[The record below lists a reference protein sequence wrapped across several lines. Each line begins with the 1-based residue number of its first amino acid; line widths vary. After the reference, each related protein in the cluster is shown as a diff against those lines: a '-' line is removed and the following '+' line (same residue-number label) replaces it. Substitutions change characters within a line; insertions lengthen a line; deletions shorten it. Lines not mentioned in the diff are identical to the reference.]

1 MKHQNN
7 QPYRTLLVY
16 HAGALGD
23 TLLVYPILRQ
33 FLDAHP
39 EAKVV
44 AVGEAPW
51 RLLFNLG
58 WVEKFFSCHNG
69 WVSEWFSKNPPAAQ
83 HPLDGWLNPPVKAWV
98 FLKHPPEGLLRW
110 LSSVCADPPACLP
123 IRPPGHGE
131 AITFYARTLMGT
143 NIPKPYLLA
152 PRVGIDEKPKPTLWP
167 KRRVLIHPG
176 AGSQA
181 KSFPLPWVSKLYE
194 ALLGLHIQPFFL
206 IGPAERENSIHKE
219 LEHLGPVVAP
229 DSLEALYRVL
239 CGYPAFVGTDSG
251 PSHMASLLGLYTLT
265 FFGPSDPTV
274 FAPLGPFGAVFA
286 SRYRCTPCMP
296 EKTLQACMGE
306 RPCLA
311 VYDHDS
317 IAKIVHTFFERGK
330 ECA

>member
-1 MKHQNN
+1 MKRRNN
-7 QPYRTLLVY
+7 QPDRTLLIY

-23 TLLVYPILRQ
+23 TLLLYPILRA
-33 FLDAHP
+33 FLDAQP
-39 EAKVV
+39 EVKVV

-69 WVSEWFSKNPPAAQ
+69 WVSEWFSKNPPTTQ

-110 LSSVCADPPACLP
+110 LSHVCTDPPACLP
-123 IRPPGHGE
+123 IRPPRHIG
-131 AITFYARTLMGT
+131 ATTFYARTLMGI

-152 PRVGIDEKPKPTLWP
+152 PRVVIDEKPKPALWP

-181 KSFPLPWVSKLYE
+181 KSLPLPWVSKLYE

-206 IGPAERENSIHKE
+206 IGPAERESGASKP
-219 LEHLGPVVAP
+219 LEHLGPIVAP
-229 DSLEALYRVL
+229 DTLESLYRTL
-239 CGYPAFVGTDSG
+239 CEYVAFVGTDSG

-265 FFGPSDPTV
+265 FFGPSDARA
-274 FAPLGPFGAVFA
+274 FAPSGPFGAVFSSGHECA
-286 SRYRCTPCMP
+286 PCMP
-296 EKTLQACMGE
+296 ENALQACMGE

-311 VYDHDS
+311 VYDHDLV
-317 IAKIVHTFFERGK
+317 AKVIHAFFERGWQ
-330 ECA
+330 CV